1 MIQRS
6 VPIKVASSRVLERAG
21 IPAKRAEPWQWTHW
35 RSSTVFTEA
44 KEPSESASAPGV
56 EFPAQPAKRSA
67 QAVEQKVM
75 TGKSRMFSMGFFMKL
90 RDETL
95 LGKATIDGIGFCLT
109 GNPDAGTQFIS
120 VSILRE
126 WV

>member
-35 RSSTVFTEA
+35 RSSTVFTES
-44 KEPSESASAPGV
+44 KEPSVTASAPGV
-56 EFPAQPAKRSA
+56 EFPAQPASRSA

-75 TGKSRMFSMGFFMKL
+75 TGKSSMFSMGFFMKL
-90 RDETL
+90 RDGTL
-95 LGKATIDGIGFCLT
+95 LGKVTIDGIRFFLT
-109 GNPDAGTQFIS
+109 AKADAGMQFIS
-120 VSILRE
+120 VSIRRE